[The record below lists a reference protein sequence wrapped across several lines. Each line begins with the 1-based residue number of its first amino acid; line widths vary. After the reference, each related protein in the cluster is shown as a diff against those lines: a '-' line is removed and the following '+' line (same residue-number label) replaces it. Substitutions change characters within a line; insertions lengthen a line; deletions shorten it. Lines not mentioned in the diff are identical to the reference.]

1 MRDDAEFTAFAEAAA
16 LRLRQIAYLMCRDW
30 HLAQDLTQTTLTK
43 MYVAWNRVNR
53 GDGDPFIYAR
63 KILLNALIDHR
74 RRRSSSELTAD
85 QLPEAARAADPT
97 DVRLTLLGALA
108 LLPRRSR
115 AIVLL
120 RYWEDHSVAVTAE
133 ILGVKPS
140 VVKSQSMRALATLRE
155 HLGEDRELLFG

>member
-16 LRLRQIAYLMCRDW
+16 VRLRQIAYLMCRDW

-43 MYVAWNRVNR
+43 LYVAWHRVNHK
-53 GDGDPFIYAR
+53 DGDPFLYAR
-63 KILLNALIDHR
+63 RILLNSLLDHR
-74 RRRSSSELTAD
+74 RRRSSTELAAD
-85 QLPEAARAADPT
+85 RLPDLPRTADPT

-115 AIVLL
+115 AIVIL

-133 ILGVKPS
+133 ILGVNES

-155 HLGEDRELLFG
+155 HLGEDRELFFS